1 MMSWFQKIM
10 PQEEEFFLLF
20 DRHAAIVK
28 AGSETLRSLLNG
40 GPQVPELCNKLF
52 GQEHEAD
59 LIAHEVILAI
69 RRSFITPFDRSDI
82 KALISAMDDA
92 IDQMNKTAKAIILYE
107 VTEFEDPMRQM
118 GDIIV
123 QAAALT
129 AEIVPLLHAMQ
140 FNANRVNSL
149 TEQVAK
155 LEEQSDQLQ
164 YTGLKALYRGKGRKD
179 ALAFIVGSEI
189 YDHLEKVSDRFE
201 DIASHV
207 NGILI
212 EHM

>member
-1 MMSWFQKIM
+1 
-10 PQEEEFFLLF
+10 
-20 DRHAAIVK
+20 
-28 AGSETLRSLLNG
+28 
-40 GPQVPELCNKLF
+40 
-52 GQEHEAD
+52 
-59 LIAHEVILAI
+59 
-69 RRSFITPFDRSDI
+69 
-82 KALISAMDDA
+82 
-92 IDQMNKTAKAIILYE
+92 
-107 VTEFEDPMRQM
+107 MRQM